1 MIGLIVAVL
10 LAQQPLQSITVPPA
24 SEPRIV
30 FTYKG
35 ETFLVGRDTGAV
47 YVVGTDSPAPPDPP
61 APPESLRPSGVIAGK
76 VYDAVIAKQS
86 DAVKRRSGSTAIT
99 TAANAT
105 LAQIGGLALGP
116 QAAVDEFTRLCEVH
130 KVSDFWPINL
140 GTILNEAKI
149 TTTDAFVQAL
159 SEIVKAADAI
169 KK

>member
-47 YVVGTDSPAPPDPP
+47 YVVGTDSPAPPE
-61 APPESLRPSGVIAGK
+61 ALRPSGVIAGK
-76 VYDAVIAKQS
+76 VYDAVMSKQS
-86 DAVKRRSGSTAIT
+86 DLAKRRSGSTAIT

-159 SEIVKAADAI
+159 SEMVKAADAI